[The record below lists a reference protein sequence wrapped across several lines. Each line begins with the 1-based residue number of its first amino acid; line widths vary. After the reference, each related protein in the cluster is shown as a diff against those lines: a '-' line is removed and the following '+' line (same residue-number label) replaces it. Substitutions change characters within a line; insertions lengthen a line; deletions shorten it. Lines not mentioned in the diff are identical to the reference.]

1 MKHPDA
7 NCQHQDP
14 INLTEL
20 YGGILGIRG
29 YIMLRKEMLLNGY
42 LSTLSFSSLQTQ
54 TDRFLRLPKQFL
66 IAIFY
71 SDQHEIQTALATLK
85 SHGLKAKIL
94 DQSRIGNGAI
104 SFNLMILDL
113 KKNART
119 KAKYRN

>member
-1 MKHPDA
+1 MFLKHYNMQCPE
-7 NCQHQDP
+7 
-14 INLTEL
+14 INLTSL
-20 YGGILGIRG
+20 YGGVLGIRG
-29 YIMLRKEMLLNGY
+29 FALVKRMMLLDGY
-42 LSTLSFSSLQTQ
+42 LGTESFSN
-54 TDRFLRLPKQFL
+54 LRAERRIAALPKQFR